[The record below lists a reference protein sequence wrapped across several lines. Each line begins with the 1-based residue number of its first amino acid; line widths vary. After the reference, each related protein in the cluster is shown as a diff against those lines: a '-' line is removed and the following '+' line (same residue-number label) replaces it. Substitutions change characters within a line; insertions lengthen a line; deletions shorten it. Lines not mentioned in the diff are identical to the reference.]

1 MRYTNFLNKKLYLHP
16 EGDIVCDNLMNNIPA
31 EEHLVYY
38 FNKLIKPDDII
49 VEGGVYVGLH
59 TVRFSQ
65 LALKGHIY
73 SFEAS
78 KRNYDLANYTLTN
91 NEINNITLYN
101 KALYSENKI
110 IYLNESWTPDQDSV
124 TDKPTNK
131 QVEAVTIDSLQ
142 LPKVDFIKLDIEG
155 GELEALKGA
164 INTINRCQ
172 PIITFEYLK
181 HLDHSSPI
189 PFLKENNYNVYQ
201 IDTHWDYI
209 AFPKNHHY
217 ENNL

>member
-1 MRYTNFLNKKLYLHP
+1 MRSTKFLNQTIFLHP
-16 EGDIVCDNLMNNIPA
+16 EGDVVCDNIAKGIPA

-38 FNKLIKPDDII
+38 FNKFIKPTDII

-65 LALKGHIY
+65 LASKGHVY

-78 KRNYDLANYTLTN
+78 KRNFDLTQLTLMN
-91 NEINNITLYN
+91 NNILNVSLYN
-101 KALYSENKI
+101 KALYSQLGD
-110 IYLNESWTPDQDSV
+110 IYLAESWTPDQDSI
-124 TDKPTNK
+124 TDIPTSK
-131 QVEAVTIDSLQ
+131 KVECMTIDNLQ
-142 LPKVDFIKLDIEG
+142 LSKVDFIKLDIEG

-164 INTINRCQ
+164 KNTINQHQ

-181 HLDHSSPI
+181 HLNHPSPI
-189 PFLKENNYNVYQ
+189 PFLIENKYNIFQ

-209 AFPKNHHY
+209 AFPQNYYY
-217 ENNL
+217 ENHL

>member
-16 EGDIVCDNLMNNIPA
+16 KGDVVCDNIAKNIPA
-31 EEHLVYY
+31 EEHLVHY
-38 FNKLIKPDDII
+38 FNKLIKPTDII

-59 TVRFSQ
+59 TLRFSQ
-65 LALKGHIY
+65 LAFEGHIY

-78 KRNYDLANYTLTN
+78 ERNYQLANNTLIDN
-91 NEINNITLYN
+91 NINNVTLYHQ
-101 KALYSENKI
+101 ALYSENKEI
-110 IYLNESWTPDQDSV
+110 FLSESWTPDQDSV
-124 TDKPTNK
+124 TDVPTNK
-131 QVEAVTIDSLQ
+131 KIQAVTIDSLQ
-142 LPKVDFIKLDIEG
+142 IPKVDFIKLDIEG
-155 GELEALKGA
+155 GELDALKGA
-164 INTINRCQ
+164 IDTINRCQ

-209 AFPKNHHY
+209 ALPLNHPY
-217 ENNL
+217 ENNI

>member
-1 MRYTNFLNKKLYLHP
+1 MRTTNFLNQTLYLHP
-16 EGDIVCDNLMNNIPA
+16 TGDVVCDNIAKGIPA

-38 FNKLIKPDDII
+38 FNKFIKPTDII

-65 LALKGHIY
+65 LANEGYTY

-78 KRNYDLANYTLTN
+78 KRNFDLTQLTLVN
-91 NEINNITLYN
+91 NNISNVSLYN
-101 KALYSENKI
+101 KALYSQLGD
-110 IYLNESWTPDQDSV
+110 IYLAESWTPDQDSV
-124 TDKPTNK
+124 TNTPTNK
-131 QVEAVTIDSLQ
+131 KVECVTIDSLQ

-164 INTINRCQ
+164 INTIKTHK

-181 HLDHSSPI
+181 HLDKPSPI
-189 PFLKENNYNVYQ
+189 QFLIENQYNIFQ
-201 IDTHWDYI
+201 IDAHWDYI
-209 AFPKNHHY
+209 ALPQNSPY
-217 ENNL
+217 ENHI